1 MATKKLGAGEKKEL
15 LALLKERFEANQKR
29 HKGVA
34 WETVEAKLKASEA
47 KLWSLSEMEKT
58 GGEPDVVAIDKKTG
72 DIIFVDCAP
81 ESPEGRRSLC
91 FDKAALLSRKANA
104 PEGDAVSMAL
114 AMGTELLDTEMYK
127 VLQKLG
133 DFDTKTSS
141 WLATPES
148 VRALGGALFGDCR
161 YDAVFVYHNGADSYY
176 AARGFRVMLRV

>member
-1 MATKKLGAGEKKEL
+1 MATKKLKAGEKKEL
-15 LALLKERFEANQKR
+15 LSLLKERFEANPKR

-34 WETVEAKLKASEA
+34 WGVVEAKLKANET
-47 KLWSLSEMEKT
+47 KLWSLREMERT
-58 GGEPDVVAIDKKTG
+58 GGEPDVVSVDKKTG
-72 DIIFVDCAP
+72 EVLFIDCAP

-104 PEGDAVSMAL
+104 PEGDAVSMAT
-114 AMGTELLDTEMYK
+114 AMGTELLDEKTYMA
-127 VLQKLG
+127 LQKLG

-141 WLATPES
+141 WLSTPGS

-161 YDAVFVYHNGADSYY
+161 YDAVFIYHNGADSYY